1 MAPKIFISYR
11 RQDAQAAAGRIFDH
25 LSASFAKPDV
35 FMDVD
40 SIEPGADFVALLEER
55 MSQCEALIAVIGP
68 NWTDV
73 TDRDG
78 NRHLNGRNDYVRLEI
93 ESALKR
99 NILVVPV
106 LVDGARMP
114 DEANLPDPLKPLA
127 RRNAAEVSHHRFHD
141 DTEKLSRFLAKALG
155 LDRAGGQAPSEP
167 EPDMASNALA
177 ADGTPSWAN
186 TLLSFRGRIS
196 RKQFWLW
203 AIVLTLVSV
212 VLQYLTLLLAGEPA
226 GKFLTDG
233 HAISPGGKL
242 LMQLCVLPLWWMAF
256 ALIAKRIHDF
266 GQGWGLLTFVVV
278 LTVVFL
284 IIDLLAGAALKAFPN
299 PEDHPGAVGVLLLQ
313 FALSIVFIALL
324 AAIGLLRGHT
334 GPNEYGPDPKR
345 LS

>member
-25 LSASFAKPDV
+25 LSAIFAKPDV

-73 TDRDG
+73 TDGDG
-78 NRHLNGRNDYVRLEI
+78 NRRLNGRNDFVRLEI
-93 ESALKR
+93 ESALER

-106 LVDGARMP
+106 LVDGAKMP

-127 RRNAAEVSHHRFHD
+127 RRHATEVSHHRFHD
-141 DTEKLSRFLAKALG
+141 DTEKLSRFLAKT
-155 LDRAGGQAPSEP
+155 LDLEP
-167 EPDMASNALA
+167 VGSQVPTEPDIASSSPAV
-177 ADGTPSWAN
+177 DESPSWAS

-196 RKQFWLW
+196 RKRFWLW
-203 AIVLTLVSV
+203 AIVLTLVSI

-233 HAISPGGKL
+233 HAISPGGKI

-299 PEDHPGAVGVLLLQ
+299 PENHPGAVGVLLLQ
-313 FALSIVFIALL
+313 FALSVVFIALL
-324 AAIGLLRGHT
+324 AAIGLLRGHA

>member
-11 RQDAQAAAGRIFDH
+11 RQDAQSAAGRIFDH
-25 LSASFAKPDV
+25 LSASFAKSDV

-78 NRHLNGRNDYVRLEI
+78 NRRLSGRNDYVRLEI
-93 ESALKR
+93 ESALQR

-106 LVDGARMP
+106 LVDGAKMP
-114 DEANLPDPLKPLA
+114 DESILPDPLKPLA
-127 RRNAAEVSHHRFHD
+127 RRNAAVVSHHRFHD
-141 DTEKLSRFLAKALG
+141 DTEKLSRFLARALG
-155 LDRAGGQAPSEP
+155 LDRAGRQAPIEP
-167 EPDMASNALA
+167 EPDIASSALV
-177 ADGTPSWAN
+177 ADGTPSWTN

-203 AIVLTLVSV
+203 AVVLTLVSI

-226 GKFLTDG
+226 GKLLTDG
-233 HAISPGGKL
+233 HAISPGGKV

-266 GQGWGLLTFVVV
+266 GQGWGLLMFVVV
-278 LTVVFL
+278 LTVLFL
-284 IIDLLAGAALKAFPN
+284 IVDLFAGAALKAFPN
-299 PEDHPGAVGVLLLQ
+299 PEDHPGAVAVFILQ
-313 FALSIVFIALL
+313 FALSIVFIVLL
-324 AAIGLLRGHT
+324 AAIGLLKGHA
-334 GPNEYGPDPKR
+334 GANEYGPEPGGY
-345 LS
+345 S